1 MEKKSFLPDG
11 STVRAQLLARVPYSQ
26 DVLDEIARGADPSN
40 YRPSLNG
47 IIAWGILYIS
57 DSGAGFYSSR
67 VNQTVLGFSTDSG
80 GEDQGPIHL
89 RFPMDAGTTLE
100 IMRKKKPSGKIGVL
114 LSHFI
119 LGEDDTILI
128 RWKGK
133 HGPYELRFF
142 VARGDVDEFERAF
155 HT

>member
-26 DVLDEIARGADPSN
+26 DVLEEIAHDTDPSN
-40 YRPSLNG
+40 YRPSLEG
-47 IIAWGILYIS
+47 IIAWGILYVS

-67 VNQTVLGFSTDSG
+67 MNQTVLGFSTDSDTD
-80 GEDQGPIHL
+80 DQSPIHL
-89 RFPMDAGTTLE
+89 RFPMNTGTSLE
-100 IMRKKKPSGKIGVL
+100 ITRKKKPSGKIGVL

-119 LGEDDTILI
+119 IGEDDTILI
-128 RWKGK
+128 RWEGK

-142 VARGDVDEFERAF
+142 VTRGDVDEFEHAF